1 MKQATENM
9 LHGPRIILESSVE
22 RVRVWACRVDW
33 QGAMTRVAA
42 PRKEE
47 QRGQSAR
54 QALTRTR
61 SGFTQMVSVI
71 EGACVSVHQGS
82 RRL

>member
-1 MKQATENM
+1 M
-9 LHGPRIILESSVE
+9 ILESSVE
-22 RVRVWACRVDW
+22 RVRLWACRVDW

-47 QRGQSAR
+47 QRRQSAW
-54 QALTRTR
+54 QAHNRTR
-61 SGFTQMVSVI
+61 SGFTQMVIMI
-71 EGACVSVHQGS
+71 EGAGVSVHELS